1 MCIILF
7 AYHNHPKYKLI
18 VTANRDEFYSRPSSS
33 AHFWQDQPKLLAGRD
48 EEQGGTW
55 LGITKEGRFA
65 ALTNYRDPAS
75 TRQNAVTRGQLVS
88 EFLSGSQKPEDYLK
102 TVDEQAENYNGFNLL
117 VGMVGQTDS
126 LWYYSNQSRHM
137 SQVGR
142 GVSGLSNH
150 LLNTPWPKVVRGR
163 DRLSEAVGTP
173 EVEQELLWQILTDR
187 ERPVDDRLPQTGVSL
202 ELERILSPIFIESP
216 GYGTRASTVVLV
228 DYAGQVTF
236 AEKSLDVKAGEW
248 HKANYRFVIEKAAL

>member
-18 VTANRDEFYSRPSSS
+18 IAANRDEFYSRPTAS
-33 AHFWQDQPKLLAGRD
+33 ANFWQDQPNLLAGRD

-75 TRQNAVTRGQLVS
+75 TRKGAVSRGQLVS
-88 EFLSGSQKPEDYLK
+88 EFLSGSQKPEAYLK
-102 TVDEQAENYNGFNLL
+102 SVDEQAENYNGFNLL
-117 VGMVGQTDS
+117 VGTVGEADS
-126 LWYYSNQSRHM
+126 LWYYSNQSRHI
-137 SQVGR
+137 SQVAR
-142 GVSGLSNH
+142 GISGLSNH

-163 DRLSEAVGTP
+163 DRLSEAIGTA
-173 EVEQELLWQILTDR
+173 EVEQELLWKILSDR

-228 DYAGQVTF
+228 DYAGQVHF
-236 AEKSLDVKAGEW
+236 AEKSLAVKANCW
-248 HKANYRFVIEKAAL
+248 HTERYQFIIEKAAL